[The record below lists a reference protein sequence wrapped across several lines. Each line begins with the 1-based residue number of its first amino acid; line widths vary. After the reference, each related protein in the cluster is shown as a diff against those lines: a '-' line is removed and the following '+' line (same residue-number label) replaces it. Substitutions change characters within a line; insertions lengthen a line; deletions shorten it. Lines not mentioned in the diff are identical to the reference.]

1 MTSAPDVSHAITA
14 TVHRYLELIANGGA
28 DDLVELFADDA
39 TVEDPVGSDVY
50 IGRPAI
56 HGFYGTLGNL
66 ERDTELLSLRVAGH
80 EAAYIFAITFS
91 ASDGRMRLEPIN
103 VMVFN
108 EDGKIASM
116 KSYWSP
122 SDVTQC

>member
-1 MTSAPDVSHAITA
+1 MTSAPDVSEAITA

-28 DDLVELFADDA
+28 DDIVELFADDA

-66 ERDTELLSLRVAGH
+66 KRDTELLSLRVAGH
-80 EAAYIFAITFS
+80 EAAYVFAITFS
-91 ASDGRMRLEPIN
+91 AGDGRMRLEPIN

>member
-1 MTSAPDVSHAITA
+1 MTSAPGVSEAITA

-28 DDLVELFADDA
+28 DDIVELFADDA
-39 TVEDPVGSDVY
+39 TVEDPVGRDVY
-50 IGRPAI
+50 IGRQAI
-56 HGFYGTLGNL
+56 HGFYSTLGNL

-80 EAAYIFAITFS
+80 EAAYVFAITFS
-91 ASDGRMRLEPIN
+91 AGDGRMRLAPIN

-108 EDGKIASM
+108 EHGRIASM

>member
-1 MTSAPDVSHAITA
+1 MTSAQDVSEAITA

-28 DDLVELFADDA
+28 DDIVELFADDA

-66 ERDTELLSLRVAGH
+66 ERATELLSLRVAGH
-80 EAAYIFAITFS
+80 EAAYVFAITFS
-91 ASDGRMRLEPIN
+91 AGDGRMRLEPIN
-103 VMVFN
+103 AMVFN
-108 EDGKIASM
+108 EDGRIASM

>member
-80 EAAYIFAITFS
+80 EAAYVFAITFS
-91 ASDGRMRLEPIN
+91 AGDGRMRLEPIN